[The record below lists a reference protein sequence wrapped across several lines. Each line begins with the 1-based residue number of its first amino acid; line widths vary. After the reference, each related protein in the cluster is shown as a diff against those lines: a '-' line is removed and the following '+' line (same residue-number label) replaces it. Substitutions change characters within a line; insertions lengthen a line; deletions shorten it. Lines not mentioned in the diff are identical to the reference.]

1 MPQHNISTAG
11 HIQVEIRAV
20 YFTALIIIIGHYSL
34 PHLLP
39 RAIGTGYIVL
49 YSALMI
55 LSLMLWRRETL
66 QPRRVLGLG
75 FIVLIALYPL
85 AMLTSNDAERY
96 LWDGAVFLSGF
107 DPYLTA
113 PDSTVVAELR
123 SYWPTPEEHAAYP
136 TLYPPGALALFGFSA
151 LAGPIYG
158 VWVWKAIATLTAMLS
173 LYFIYALLRRRN
185 ALRALP
191 LAALSPLLLFETG
204 VGYHLDI
211 FCVLGVSAALY
222 LIDRERIIW
231 AGIII
236 GLAATIKFLPA
247 VIAGPLLFYF
257 KPSKAL
263 KLFLA
268 ASLTWGA
275 AYLLMFGLGYKPLGL
290 LPTFFEKWRGG
301 APLYP
306 VLENLQ
312 TATGLGHKGFLTL
325 LALLAISGFSL
336 SAFLARK
343 GHIMAAIMLSLAVPL
358 LLSPVLFPWYLM
370 IFVPLLAL
378 CPNLTLV
385 IAFTL
390 APLSYVVLNKWLS
403 QGVWEPAAWPAALL
417 LIGIAAGLYYD
428 IIFKR
433 KRSDQTA

>member
-1 MPQHNISTAG
+1 MGLYN
-11 HIQVEIRAV
+11 
-20 YFTALIIIIGHYSL
+20 L
-34 PHLLP
+34 PHLMP
-39 RAIGTGYIVL
+39 RAIGTGYIIL
-49 YSALMI
+49 YSTLMI

-66 QPRRVLGLG
+66 PPRRVLALG
-75 FIVLIALYPL
+75 FMILIALYPL

-113 PDSTVVAELR
+113 PNAVEVADLR
-123 SYWPTPEEHAAYP
+123 SHWPTPEEHAAYP
-136 TLYPPGALALFGFSA
+136 TLYPPGALALFGLSA
-151 LAGPIYG
+151 LAGPTYG
-158 VWVWKAIATLTAMLS
+158 VWLWKAIATLATMLS
-173 LYFIYALLRRRN
+173 LYFIYDLLRRRN

-191 LAALSPLLLFETG
+191 LAALSPLLLLETG
-204 VGYHLDI
+204 AGYHLDI

-222 LIDRERIIW
+222 CIDRERIIW

-236 GLAATIKFLPA
+236 GLAATVKFLPA

-257 KPSKAL
+257 KPAKAF

-306 VLENLQ
+306 VLANLQ

-325 LALLAISGFSL
+325 LALLAISGFGL

-343 GHIMAAIMLSLAVPL
+343 GHIIAAIMLSLAVPL

-370 IFVPLLAL
+370 VFVPLLAL
-378 CPNLTLV
+378 RPNLTLI

-417 LIGIAAGLYYD
+417 LIGLMTGLIYD
-428 IIFKR
+428 IFSKR
-433 KRSDQTA
+433 KSPYQSS

>member
-1 MPQHNISTAG
+1 MSTPTHNK
-11 HIQVEIRAV
+11 RASGSL
-20 YFTALIIIIGHYSL
+20 YLALLLIILGLYSL
-34 PHLLP
+34 PHLFSA
-39 RAIGTGYIVL
+39 AIGTGYILL
-49 YSALMI
+49 YCALMGV
-55 LSLMLWRRETL
+55 SLWLWRSEAIRP
-66 QPRRVLGLG
+66 QQVLCLG
-75 FIVLIALYPL
+75 FIILIALFPL

-96 LWDGAVFLSGF
+96 LWDGALFLSGF
-107 DPYLTA
+107 DPYVTA
-113 PDSTVVAELR
+113 PNAVEVTDLR
-123 SYWPTPEEHAAYP
+123 SHWPTPEEHAAYP
-136 TLYPPGALALFGFSA
+136 TLYPPGALVLFGLSA
-151 LAGPIYG
+151 LAGPTYG
-158 VWVWKAIATLTAMLS
+158 VWLWKAIATLAAMLS
-173 LYFIYALLRRRN
+173 LYLIYDLLRRRD

-204 VGYHLDI
+204 AGYHLDV

-222 LIDRERIIW
+222 FIDRERIIW

-236 GLAATIKFLPA
+236 GLAATVKFLPA
-247 VIAGPLLFYF
+247 VIAGPLLFYL
-257 KPSKAL
+257 KPAKAL

-275 AYLLMFGLGYKPLGL
+275 VYLLMFGLGYKPLGL

-306 VLENLQ
+306 VLESLQ
-312 TATGLGHKGFLTL
+312 TAAGLSHKGFLTL
-325 LALLAISGFSL
+325 LALLALSGFGL
-336 SAFLARK
+336 SAILARR

-370 IFVPLLAL
+370 VFVPLLAL
-378 CPNLTLV
+378 RPNLTLI

-417 LIGIAAGLYYD
+417 LIGLMTGLIYD
-428 IIFKR
+428 IFSKR
-433 KRSDQTA
+433 KSPYQSS